1 VPWIESRRDEP
12 QWGNARSM
20 RTLLERVREAHAL
33 RTSKDPDA
41 NVAEIDPVDIEAA
54 IRES

>member
-1 VPWIESRRDEP
+1 L
-12 QWGNARSM
+12 GNARSM

-41 NVAEIDPVDIEAA
+41 NVAEIDIVDIAAA